1 MRSKADREK
10 KMAQIIGDYGYQ
22 VGGDQ
27 IVGGAD
33 HGFQAKDLPLS
44 FAGSVLATIAASA
57 VAQLVPIQLLRTFRP
72 DRFVVDRVQAASLS
86 LADVKIGTVSLNAST
101 GVVPLDA
108 FSPDGTDITLRPVV
122 TGTPALAINC
132 FITNRTA
139 VAVTVFSIGAIGPSA
154 PG

>member
-1 MRSKADREK
+1 
-10 KMAQIIGDYGYQ
+10 MAQIIGDYGYQ
-22 VGGDQ
+22 SGGDQ
-27 IVGGAD
+27 IVGDAGD
-33 HGFQAKDLPLS
+33 LQAASLPLS
-44 FAGSVLATIAASA
+44 FAGSVLATILASA
-57 VAQLVPIQLLRTFRP
+57 IAQLVPIQLLRTFRP

-108 FSPDGTDITLRPVV
+108 FAPDGTDIVLRPVV

-139 VAVTVFSIGAIGPSA
+139 VAVTNFSIGAIGPSA